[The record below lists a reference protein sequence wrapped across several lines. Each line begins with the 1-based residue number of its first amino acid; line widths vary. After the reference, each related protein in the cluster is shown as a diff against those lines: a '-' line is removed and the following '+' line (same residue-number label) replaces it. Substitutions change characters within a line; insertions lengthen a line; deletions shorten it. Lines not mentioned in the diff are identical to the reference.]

1 MKIYIIIG
9 IITIILGV
17 TVFVLYRVKKLKPV
31 IAFLVNLLKQ
41 YGEQIINKVKLA
53 ILLNTFRAYVLS
65 KTKNPIW
72 KFLIELFWPE
82 IDLIDTAF
90 KISFTNNKSE
100 AINSIPDL
108 VISKTVDD
116 ILNNTKYTNDFATS
130 TNLKMT
136 EKDRGYLEAYL
147 EGKSSDGI
155 PRCKKCG
162 GIIKPDV
169 VLYEEGLD
177 SATIQGAVNAISQ
190 ADMLIIG
197 GTSLVVYPAAGF
209 IDYFNGKYLAVINKS
224 ETGRAVRSNLTIS
237 APIGEVMEKIFV

>member
-41 YGEQIINKVKLA
+41 YGEKIINKVKLA

-90 KISFTNNKSE
+90 KISITNNKNE

-130 TNLKMT
+130 TNLKIT

-147 EGKSSDGI
+147 EG
-155 PRCKKCG
+155 
-162 GIIKPDV
+162 
-169 VLYEEGLD
+169 
-177 SATIQGAVNAISQ
+177 Q
-190 ADMLIIG
+190 
-197 GTSLVVYPAAGF
+197 
-209 IDYFNGKYLAVINKS
+209 INKLKES
-224 ETGRAVRSNLTIS
+224 K
-237 APIGEVMEKIFV
+237 IGVKAGIKF

>member
-1 MKIYIIIG
+1 MKIYIVIG

-41 YGEQIINKVKLA
+41 YGEKIINKVKLA

-108 VISKTVDD
+108 VISKTVDN

-130 TNLKMT
+130 TNLKIT

-147 EGKSSDGI
+147 EG
-155 PRCKKCG
+155 
-162 GIIKPDV
+162 
-169 VLYEEGLD
+169 
-177 SATIQGAVNAISQ
+177 Q
-190 ADMLIIG
+190 
-197 GTSLVVYPAAGF
+197 
-209 IDYFNGKYLAVINKS
+209 INKLKES
-224 ETGRAVRSNLTIS
+224 KLGVKAGI
-237 APIGEVMEKIFV
+237 KF

>member
-1 MKIYIIIG
+1 MKIYIVIG

-17 TVFVLYRVKKLKPV
+17 TVFVLYRVKKLKPI

-65 KTKNPIW
+65 KIKNPAL
-72 KFLIELFWPE
+72 KFIIELFWLE

-90 KISFTNNKSE
+90 KISITNNKNE

-130 TNLKMT
+130 TNLKIT
-136 EKDRGYLEAYL
+136 EKDKGYLEAYL
-147 EGKSSDGI
+147 EG
-155 PRCKKCG
+155 
-162 GIIKPDV
+162 
-169 VLYEEGLD
+169 
-177 SATIQGAVNAISQ
+177 Q
-190 ADMLIIG
+190 
-197 GTSLVVYPAAGF
+197 
-209 IDYFNGKYLAVINKS
+209 INKLKES
-224 ETGRAVRSNLTIS
+224 K
-237 APIGEVMEKIFV
+237 IGVKAGIKF

>member
-1 MKIYIIIG
+1 MKIYIVIG

-41 YGEQIINKVKLA
+41 YGEKIINKVKLA
-53 ILLNTFRAYVLS
+53 ILLNTFRAYALS

-130 TNLKMT
+130 TNLKIT

-147 EGKSSDGI
+147 EG
-155 PRCKKCG
+155 
-162 GIIKPDV
+162 
-169 VLYEEGLD
+169 
-177 SATIQGAVNAISQ
+177 Q
-190 ADMLIIG
+190 
-197 GTSLVVYPAAGF
+197 
-209 IDYFNGKYLAVINKS
+209 INKLKES
-224 ETGRAVRSNLTIS
+224 RLGAKVGI
-237 APIGEVMEKIFV
+237 KF

>member
-9 IITIILGV
+9 IITIILGI

-41 YGEQIINKVKLA
+41 YGEKIINKVKLA

-100 AINSIPDL
+100 AINSIPD
-108 VISKTVDD
+108 VIVSKTVDN

-147 EGKSSDGI
+147 EG
-155 PRCKKCG
+155 
-162 GIIKPDV
+162 
-169 VLYEEGLD
+169 
-177 SATIQGAVNAISQ
+177 Q
-190 ADMLIIG
+190 
-197 GTSLVVYPAAGF
+197 
-209 IDYFNGKYLAVINKS
+209 INKLKES
-224 ETGRAVRSNLTIS
+224 RLGAKVGI
-237 APIGEVMEKIFV
+237 KF

>member
-1 MKIYIIIG
+1 MKIYIVIG

-41 YGEQIINKVKLA
+41 YGEKIINKVKLA

-90 KISFTNNKSE
+90 KISITNNKNE
-100 AINSIPDL
+100 AINSIPD
-108 VISKTVDD
+108 VIVSKTVDN
-116 ILNNTKYTNDFATS
+116 ILNNTKYTNDFASS

-147 EGKSSDGI
+147 EG
-155 PRCKKCG
+155 
-162 GIIKPDV
+162 
-169 VLYEEGLD
+169 
-177 SATIQGAVNAISQ
+177 Q
-190 ADMLIIG
+190 
-197 GTSLVVYPAAGF
+197 
-209 IDYFNGKYLAVINKS
+209 INKLKES
-224 ETGRAVRSNLTIS
+224 RLGAKVGI
-237 APIGEVMEKIFV
+237 KF

>member
-1 MKIYIIIG
+1 MKIYIVIG

-17 TVFVLYRVKKLKPV
+17 TVFVLYRVKKLKPI

-41 YGEQIINKVKLA
+41 YGEKIINKVKLA

-72 KFLIELFWPE
+72 KFLIELFWLE

-130 TNLKMT
+130 TNLKIT
-136 EKDRGYLEAYL
+136 EKDKGYLEAYL
-147 EGKSSDGI
+147 EG
-155 PRCKKCG
+155 
-162 GIIKPDV
+162 
-169 VLYEEGLD
+169 
-177 SATIQGAVNAISQ
+177 Q
-190 ADMLIIG
+190 
-197 GTSLVVYPAAGF
+197 
-209 IDYFNGKYLAVINKS
+209 INKLKES
-224 ETGRAVRSNLTIS
+224 K
-237 APIGEVMEKIFV
+237 IGVKAGIKF

>member
-41 YGEQIINKVKLA
+41 YGEKIINKVKLA

-90 KISFTNNKSE
+90 KISFTNNKNE
-100 AINSIPDL
+100 AINSIPD
-108 VISKTVDD
+108 VIVSKTVDN

-147 EGKSSDGI
+147 EG
-155 PRCKKCG
+155 
-162 GIIKPDV
+162 
-169 VLYEEGLD
+169 
-177 SATIQGAVNAISQ
+177 Q
-190 ADMLIIG
+190 
-197 GTSLVVYPAAGF
+197 
-209 IDYFNGKYLAVINKS
+209 INKLKES
-224 ETGRAVRSNLTIS
+224 RLGAKVGI
-237 APIGEVMEKIFV
+237 KF